1 MNPDVEEQIWEHVF
15 ESYPTKD
22 SRIVLSDPNYLI
34 PAIEDVSVEVLFEQ
48 HDFHSVFKASGISS
62 NITSIDLCFISA
74 SKYQNRWAA
83 LCMLRMFFF
92 SNIISAA
99 GFIALEGS
107 CRNIRCALIVD
118 CGFSS
123 VTVAPFLD
131 GKAIQQGLVR

>member
-1 MNPDVEEQIWEHVF
+1 MLSIVFLFFAVNPDVEEQIWEHVF

-48 HDFHSVFKASGISS
+48 HDLHSVFKA
-62 NITSIDLCFISA
+62 
-74 SKYQNRWAA
+74 
-83 LCMLRMFFF
+83 
-92 SNIISAA
+92 SAA

-131 GKAIQQGLVR
+131 GKAIQQGLVRYCVILPSFFFGINGAEAPF